1 MRIIARMN
9 VGGPA
14 VEVVGLM
21 RHLDA
26 ERFDHQLYTGWC
38 APDEADYLL
47 TQAPDVPVHRVD
59 GLGRAVRLGDDILV
73 VNRLRKA
80 IRDFRPDIIHTH
92 TAKAGVIGRTA
103 AMLAGT
109 NAALVHTFHGH
120 LLHGYFSP
128 NKTKA
133 VIALEKYLASRS
145 SRLVAVGT
153 QVRDDLLAVG
163 VGSPEKFAV
172 IPPGLDFTPRFDGTR
187 VRATLGIPEDAI
199 VIALIGRLTGIKRAD
214 RFAEAVAILQA
225 RNPDAPLRFIVAG
238 GGDTAEDLN
247 ARIAGSQLP
256 IQMLGWRSDVDE
268 LLAATDVLVLTSD
281 NEGTPVSL
289 IQAALSGK
297 PVVATNVGSV
307 KDVVINE
314 LTGLLC
320 EPTATSVANALER
333 LINDA
338 SLRTS
343 LGANAASWA
352 EGKFTSERLADDHA
366 RLYLEA
372 LHDKRAST

>member
-1 MRIIARMN
+1 MTRRIRVMRIIARMN

-133 VIALEKYLASRS
+133 VIALEKYL
-145 SRLVAVGT
+145 
-153 QVRDDLLAVG
+153 
-163 VGSPEKFAV
+163 
-172 IPPGLDFTPRFDGTR
+172 
-187 VRATLGIPEDAI
+187 
-199 VIALIGRLTGIKRAD
+199 
-214 RFAEAVAILQA
+214 
-225 RNPDAPLRFIVAG
+225 
-238 GGDTAEDLN
+238 
-247 ARIAGSQLP
+247 
-256 IQMLGWRSDVDE
+256 
-268 LLAATDVLVLTSD
+268 
-281 NEGTPVSL
+281 
-289 IQAALSGK
+289 
-297 PVVATNVGSV
+297 
-307 KDVVINE
+307 
-314 LTGLLC
+314 
-320 EPTATSVANALER
+320 
-333 LINDA
+333 
-338 SLRTS
+338 
-343 LGANAASWA
+343 
-352 EGKFTSERLADDHA
+352 
-366 RLYLEA
+366 
-372 LHDKRAST
+372 